1 MTFRRLKS
9 VSESDTLTATE
20 DAVARLDERLRGSI
34 IRDGWTA
41 RTHFAD
47 TISSLALD
55 GELVQLD
62 DLVLHDSR
70 LDVRAPSPELT
81 CAHALLRLRRRIAG
95 MDPQSTATAAGIAA
109 LIGRRDLIDDDSPT
123 RADSETNEAPAE
135 LDRDDGDAWATT
147 LAAVDAVLAR
157 TDRLLA
163 QPALGAP
170 PLPGSLVRR
179 HDPDRGARLARWIAT
194 VEDTDTLPPVLAAA
208 RALVAWDQLD
218 PLPDDAGLGRLLA
231 GNLLRARGKTTSHLA
246 AISLGLRTVQPERRR
261 HRDPVVRLLAV
272 VDAIAAAAA
281 RGLKDHDR
289 RLTAREALLRRIG
302 KRRGNS
308 KLPKLVELVIAA
320 PLVTTDMIATELSVT
335 HRAALDMIAIL
346 DLREVT
352 GRGRYRAWSIT

>member
-1 MTFRRLKS
+1 
-9 VSESDTLTATE
+9 
-20 DAVARLDERLRGSI
+20 
-34 IRDGWTA
+34 
-41 RTHFAD
+41 
-47 TISSLALD
+47 
-55 GELVQLD
+55 
-62 DLVLHDSR
+62 
-70 LDVRAPSPELT
+70 
-81 CAHALLRLRRRIAG
+81 
-95 MDPQSTATAAGIAA
+95 MDPQSTATAAGIAG

-135 LDRDDGDAWATT
+135 LLERDDGDAWATT

-179 HDPDRGARLARWIAT
+179 HDPDRGARLARWVAT

-246 AISLGLRTVQPERRR
+246 AISLGLRTIPPERRR
-261 HRDPVVRLLAV
+261 HRDPVVRLHAV
-272 VDAIAAAAA
+272 VDAIAAAATH
-281 RGLKDHDR
+281 GLEDHDR

-308 KLPKLVELVIAA
+308 KLPRLIELVIAT
-320 PLVTTDMIATELSVT
+320 PLVTADMIATELAVT
-335 HRAALDMIAIL
+335 SRAALDMVSSL

-352 GRGRYRAWSIT
+352 GRGRFRAWGIR